1 MRKSVFRTGAV
12 VAAAMFLPLVMGSTQ
27 AEAFNFP
34 MKLSNGKTCRVLM
47 GHTHWHGGDSA
58 DASKAVAQSKAKRNW
73 SRFVVFEYG
82 RKWGNWNAADKNSM
96 TCARD
101 KDAGVW
107 RCRTRAQP
115 CKG

>member
-12 VAAAMFLPLVMGSTQ
+12 VAAAIFLPLVMGPTQ

-47 GHTHWHGGDSA
+47 GQTHWHVGDSD
-58 DASKAVAQSKAKRNW
+58 DANKAAAQSKAKRNW
-73 SRFVVFEYG
+73 Y
-82 RKWGNWNAADKNSM
+82 AADKSAM
-96 TCARD
+96 KCSRD
-101 KDAGVW
+101 TIADVW
-107 RCRTRAQP
+107 RCRAEGQP

>member
-1 MRKSVFRTGAV
+1 MRKSVFRSGAV
-12 VAAAMFLPLVMGSTQ
+12 VAAAIFLPLVMGPTQ

-47 GHTHWHGGDSA
+47 GQTHWHVGDSD
-58 DASKAVAQSKAKRNW
+58 DANKAAAQSKAKRNW

-82 RKWGNWNAADKNSM
+82 RRYGNWNAADKSAM
-96 TCARD
+96 KCSRD
-101 KDAGVW
+101 TIAGVW
-107 RCRTRAQP
+107 RCRAEGQP

>member
-12 VAAAMFLPLVMGSTQ
+12 VAAVIFLPLVMGPTQ

-47 GHTHWHGGDSA
+47 GQTHWHVGDSD
-58 DASKAVAQSKAKRNW
+58 DANKAAAQSKAKRNW

-82 RKWGNWNAADKNSM
+82 RKYGNWNTADKSAM
-96 TCARD
+96 KCSRD
-101 KDAGVW
+101 TIAGVW
-107 RCRTRAQP
+107 RCRAEGQP

>member
-1 MRKSVFRTGAV
+1 MRKSVFGPGAL
-12 VAAAMFLPLVMGSTQ
+12 VAAAIFLPLVMGSTQ

-47 GHTHWHGGDSA
+47 GQTHWHVGDSD
-58 DASKAVAQSKAKRNW
+58 DASKAVAQSKARRNW

-82 RKWGNWNAADKNSM
+82 RSWGNWNAADKSAM
-96 TCARD
+96 KCARD
-101 KDAGVW
+101 NAAGVW
-107 RCRTRAQP
+107 RCRAEGQP

>member
-12 VAAAMFLPLVMGSTQ
+12 VAAVIFLPLIMGSTQ

-34 MKLSNGKTCRVLM
+34 MKLSNGKICRVLM
-47 GHTHWHGGDSA
+47 GKTHWHVGDSD
-58 DASKAVAQSKAKRNW
+58 DASKAVAQSKARRNW

-82 RKWGNWNAADKNSM
+82 RKYGNWNAADKSAM
-96 TCARD
+96 ICD
-101 KDAGVW
+101 KDSYAGVW
-107 RCRTRAQP
+107 RCRAEGQP